1 MKLSAHFSSEEF
13 ACHDGTP
20 VPKELLPNAEF
31 LCQAVLEVIRE
42 TIGRPVAVISGY
54 RTKKHN
60 DAVGGAARSSHLT
73 AEGADIRAGDVDTLW
88 RTILRL
94 HEDGHLPGLGGVGR
108 YDNWVHVD
116 SKLAADGHLRMWG
129 GRGIGS
135 EKTEGG

>member
-1 MKLSAHFSSEEF
+1 MKLSEHFDDSEF

-20 VPKELLPNAEF
+20 VPKELRPNAEF

-54 RTKKHN
+54 RTPAYN
-60 DAVGGAARSSHLT
+60 ERIGGAKKSTHMT

-88 RTILRL
+88 RAILRL

-108 YDNWVHVD
+108 YDSWIHVD
-116 SKLAADGHLRMWG
+116 TKKSADGHLRMWG
-129 GRGIGS
+129 GRGVGS
-135 EKTEGG
+135 ERAEG